1 MTTKD
6 KVLFILTSHSRLGDT
21 GRVTGFF
28 FEEMAVPYY
37 ALLRAGYDV
46 DIASIRGGAAPVD
59 PASLKDTGENDPAV
73 DRFLNDTKAM
83 RKLSTTKSIDR
94 VDVDAYV
101 GAFIPGGHGAAW
113 DMPGNDV
120 LGSIL
125 STIWARGGVIGAV
138 CHGVN
143 ALIGVVDER
152 GVPLVQG
159 RVVNGFTNSEERAV
173 ELDLAVPFLL
183 ESRLRQLGARFER
196 GDDFHAFAVHDGRL
210 VTGQNPASSRAVA
223 EEMIAA
229 LDVQRKQRAA

>member
-1 MTTKD
+1 M
-6 KVLFILTSHSRLGDT
+6 
-21 GRVTGFF
+21 TGFF

-46 DIASIRGGAAPVD
+46 DLVSIRGGSAPVD
-59 PASLKDTGENDPAV
+59 PASLKEAGGNDPAV
-73 DRFLNDTKAM
+73 DRFLNDHGAM
-83 RKLSTTKSIDR
+83 RKLATTKSIDR

-143 ALIGVVDER
+143 ALIGAVDER

-173 ELDLAVPFLL
+173 ELDVEMPLLL
-183 ESRLRQLGARFER
+183 ESRLRQLGARFES
-196 GDDFHAFAVHDGRL
+196 GDDFHSFAVRDGRL
-210 VTGQNPASSRAVA
+210 VTGQNPASSREVA
-223 EEMIAA
+223 LEMLNA
-229 LDVQRKQRAA
+229 LQERAKQKVA